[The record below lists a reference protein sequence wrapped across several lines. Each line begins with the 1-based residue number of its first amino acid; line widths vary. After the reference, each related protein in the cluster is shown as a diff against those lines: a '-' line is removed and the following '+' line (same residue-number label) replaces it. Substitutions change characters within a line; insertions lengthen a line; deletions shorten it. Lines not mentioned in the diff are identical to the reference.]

1 MPGIDLF
8 LSRELSYLIKTNL
21 DANVLKQLEHS
32 LFLEEG
38 MSIKL
43 SIEHFKIFH
52 EHLKKSASFNIQE
65 FEQDR
70 IQEIFNTVKFEK
82 NLQVGLINPHL
93 IEKFLNYYGD
103 PETRKILL
111 TIMGTSLT
119 VPQILEKSNV
129 LKSPAYRKI
138 ENLLL
143 DGFIVESGKI
153 MKQTKRIATY
163 ECIFDE
169 FQINVMKGKIS
180 IDIIFNREYFDAS
193 SVSQCGLFDK

>member
-8 LSRELSYLIKTNL
+8 LSRELSYVIKNSL
-21 DANVLKQLEHS
+21 NERALKQLEHS

-43 SIEHFKIFH
+43 SIEHFKKFH
-52 EHLKKSASFNIQE
+52 DHLKKFASFNLQE
-65 FEQDR
+65 FEKSR
-70 IQEIFNTVKFEK
+70 IQEIFDIDKFE
-82 NLQVGLINPHL
+82 NNYHLRLINQHL
-93 IEKFLNYYGD
+93 AEKFLNYFGD

-111 TIMGTSLT
+111 TIMGTTLT

-153 MKQTKRIATY
+153 IKQTKRITTY
-163 ECIFDE
+163 QCIFDQFE
-169 FQINVMKGKIS
+169 IHVQKGKVS
-180 IDIIFNREYFDAS
+180 IDIIFNKGFFDAS
-193 SVSQCGLFDK
+193 SVSQSGLFDK